1 MTNEELFRLGD
12 YDTLYTRNLPFMHKF
27 AKRFSNLPIEMD
39 DLMGCGHIAFVK
51 ALETYNADKSKWLT
65 YFSKFMIN
73 EILML
78 NRKVLRQSN
87 CISLETVMITN
98 YEDKEIRLEHQIS
111 SGIFVE
117 DTVIDKVTVEQ
128 LFNLTKTL
136 PTRERE
142 ALRLHLLGTR
152 QAVIGKRLNVSQA
165 CVSRMI
171 RKITEELY
179 KQYQKGA

>member
-78 NRKVLRQSN
+78 NRKVSRQSN

-111 SGIFVE
+111 SRVFVE

-128 LFNLTKTL
+128 LFNLTKAL

-142 ALRLHLLGTR
+142 ALRLHLLETK
-152 QAVIGKRLNVSQA
+152 QADIGVKLNISQA
-165 CVSRMI
+165 YVSRLL
-171 RKITEELY
+171 KKVTNELY
-179 KQYQKGA
+179 KQYQKEA